1 MRCYLSFLLLVQLSA
16 AMAQPEKANV
26 ARAGQ
31 ATPGR
36 DSCGDNRSIPS
47 LVKHLAGTV
56 IFKQSLAALAE
67 QVKREPG
74 REFTV
79 AFGQDSLG
87 EVVASGLEG
96 GNKRSG
102 VITALPFPVADMH
115 NHPRNT
121 PPSSG
126 DLYGLISQ
134 NRKKGTYAVRFV
146 LTSGNLMYALVI
158 TDSLAAHTFTKNYP
172 PQQMPGYSPLFPDTV
187 LQEYRDM
194 LYLYGTAEEAAMAF
208 LLETYSTGV
217 LLLKRYGNG
226 PFLRLRTIVSG
237 RGEQRK
243 FTAITCP

>member
-67 QVKREPG
+67 QVKREPA

-102 VITALPFPVADMH
+102 VITELPFPVADMH

-158 TDSLAAHTFTKNYP
+158 TDSLAAHTFTKKLSATANAGILASFS
-172 PQQMPGYSPLFPDTV
+172 GYSFAGVQRHAVPLWSCRRSRDGICIGNV
-187 LQEYRDM
+187 QYRCFVIK
-194 LYLYGTAEEAAMAF
+194 A
-208 LLETYSTGV
+208 
-217 LLLKRYGNG
+217 
-226 PFLRLRTIVSG
+226 LR
-237 RGEQRK
+237 
-243 FTAITCP
+243 